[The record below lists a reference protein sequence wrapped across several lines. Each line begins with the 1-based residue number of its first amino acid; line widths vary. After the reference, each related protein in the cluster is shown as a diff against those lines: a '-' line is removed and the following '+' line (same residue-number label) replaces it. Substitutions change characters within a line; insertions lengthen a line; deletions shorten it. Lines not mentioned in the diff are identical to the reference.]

1 MNPIRKWAKDLNR
14 HFFKEDIQMASKYM
28 KDVQHHSLLEKH
40 KSKPQCDI
48 IAHRSE
54 LPSSESLQTINAG
67 EDVEKRKCSC
77 TVGGNVN

>member
-1 MNPIRKWAKDLNR
+1 MEVLNR
-14 HFFKEDIQMASKYM
+14 HFSKEDKQRAYEYM

-67 EDVEKRKCSC
+67 EGLENRKPSY
-77 TVGGNVN
+77 TVGVNANWYSHCGE